1 MCLKSEILASYR
13 IGNVGM
19 EMFVYSQMVF
29 SFFFFCL
36 TKQTLT
42 KTCREKSVV
51 LLLNICFL
59 SNSSSFMGQVQAS
72 CCVEYGNIFF

>member
-42 KTCREKSVV
+42 KTCREKSV

-59 SNSSSFMGQVQAS
+59 SDSSSFMGQVQAS
-72 CCVEYGNIFF
+72 CCVEYGNILF